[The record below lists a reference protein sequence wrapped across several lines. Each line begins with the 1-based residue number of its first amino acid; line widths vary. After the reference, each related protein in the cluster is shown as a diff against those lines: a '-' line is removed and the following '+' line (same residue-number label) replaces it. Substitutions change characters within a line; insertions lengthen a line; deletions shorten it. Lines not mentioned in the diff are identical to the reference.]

1 MIALALCALLAAD
14 VAGSTASSNASASGV
29 SLAEY
34 RGALA
39 SIAKRLNGGD
49 REGAAVLA
57 QALLV
62 VTIDTPEGTL
72 TPDHQALMPIAD
84 PSVAPHRA
92 RLQRLIDSLGGNS
105 EESLATAPDKGQLDS
120 LRARQDGVKLA
131 KGGEV
136 RGLDTDAKSLLVT
149 FTNAVGD
156 GFTAVGRLLKRIWRW
171 LRRSMPGSDE
181 KESGGSGQTNIFI
194 FIATGFVIALVAL
207 LAIRARLSKGKVAPS
222 AAPIARGEKEADA
235 DPLSRNTAEWEHRA
249 RDLAAQGRA
258 REAIRAWYHAV
269 LVACYATGR
278 LSHRRGR
285 TNWEYAAALSPSIG
299 WRPNFVSL
307 TRWFDEQWYGRAE
320 SSDEALSLFSAGATA
335 ILRAMRSSPR

>member
-1 MIALALCALLAAD
+1 VIALALCALLAAE
-14 VAGSTASSNASASGV
+14 VAGPSATSSANGI
-29 SLAEY
+29 SLADY

-39 SIAKRLNGGD
+39 SIAESLDAGD
-49 REGAAVLA
+49 RQAAA
-57 QALLV
+57 EQALGLLGK
-62 VTIDTPEGTL
+62 TIDAPEGPL
-72 TPDHQALMPIAD
+72 TPDHQALLPILD
-84 PSVAPHRA
+84 PSAPPHRA
-92 RLQRLIDSLGGNS
+92 RLQRLIDSLGGDAD
-105 EESLATAPDKGQLDS
+105 ESRPTAPDKAQLDA
-120 LRARQDGVKLA
+120 LRARQDGVRLL

-136 RGLDTDAKSLLVT
+136 RGLDTGAKSLLET

-156 GFTAVGRLLKRIWRW
+156 GFTTVWRVLKRIWRW

-181 KESGGSGQTNIFI
+181 KENGGSGQTNIFI

-207 LAIRARLSKGKVAPS
+207 LAIRARLSKGSVAPS
-222 AAPIARGEKEADA
+222 TVPISRGDKEADE
-235 DPLSRNTAEWEHRA
+235 DPLSRNTSEWEQRA

-285 TNWEYAAALSPSIG
+285 TNWEYAALLSPSLG
-299 WRPNFVSL
+299 WRPDFVSL

-320 SSDEALSLFSAGATA
+320 SSDESLSLFSAGATG
-335 ILRAMRSSPR
+335 ILRAMRASPR